1 MLDDTAVDTKVELI
15 VEKYIQLRDRKAQLK
30 KEYESSVKDID
41 DAMDRVENHLQSL
54 MNRLG
59 VESLRTSHGTAYQT
73 IRTSATVADW
83 SMTLD
88 WIKQNEHWDMLEKRV
103 SKTFVDAYRTEH
115 DDLPPGVNWSE
126 ARTVNIKRS

>member
-1 MLDDTAVDTKVELI
+1 MLEETVAEAKVELI

-41 DAMDRVENHLQSL
+41 EAMDRVENHLQSL

-88 WIKQNEHWDMLEKRV
+88 WIKQHEHWDMLEKRV
-103 SKTFVDAYRTEH
+103 SKTFVEAYRTEN
-115 DDLPPGVNWSE
+115 DDLPPGVSWTE